1 MMIRNNRAK
10 MASIMIT
17 MALFLAII
25 ANQSFAAD
33 SVVQGTWSTEATETP
48 YSEGAIGQ
56 QYTISFPAMPADFTP
71 TRAWGTDVYTSNS
84 SIAVAALHAGLI
96 STGGGVVT
104 LEIRAGQDSYLGSTR
119 NGVVSNPYVNW
130 PRSFS
135 FIAPSGCR
143 VTPKSL
149 STDIT
154 GIPAAGTAVQF
165 TVNAVSKC
173 GGTIYYRYAYHAD
186 YGSDAYNSGAWIVMT
201 PTEFTTSNS
210 ISYTFPNTG
219 HYVVVVW
226 TTPSTAAPTP
236 VPLIGTSIT
245 IEN

>member
-1 MMIRNNRAK
+1 MMIRSNRATRV
-10 MASIMIT
+10 SFMIILT
-17 MALFLAII
+17 LFITII
-25 ANQSFAAD
+25 ATQSFAAN
-33 SVVQGTWSTEATETP
+33 SIVEETWDKEARETP
-48 YSEGAIGQ
+48 YNEGAIGQ
-56 QYTISFPAMPADFTP
+56 QYTISFPAMPADFSP
-71 TRAWGTDVYTSNS
+71 TRAWGTDIYTDDS

-96 STGGGVVT
+96 TTAGGVVT
-104 LEIRAGQDSYLGSTR
+104 FEIRPGQDNYLGSTR
-119 NGVVSNPYVNW
+119 NGVMSNSYANW

-135 FIAPSGCR
+135 FVTSSGCR

-154 GIPAAGTAVQF
+154 GVPAAGTAVQF

-186 YGSDAYNSGAWIVMT
+186 YGSDAYNSGAWIIMT

-210 ISYTFPNTG
+210 ISYTFPTTG

-226 TTPSTAAPTP
+226 TTSSTAAPTP
-236 VPLIGTSIT
+236 IPLIGTSIT